1 MNSLAAS
8 ATPLILSIPSEAYPS
23 SRHELWD
30 DPRTDLNAECVGRK
44 RPFVH
49 DSRRWESGDT

>member
-1 MNSLAAS
+1 MHSLAAS

-30 DPRTDLNAECVGRK
+30 DPRTDFRYWPKADGQNNGLNVR
-44 RPFVH
+44 FVE
-49 DSRRWESGDT
+49 D